1 MLVIFPC
8 WYTSRASSKM
18 QLKIFLKCHFPMERK
33 NFPKIWTLVFLLIFA
48 KRTSE
53 SDDLTPFRNKINI
66 GEYIACL
73 QIMSLLYGISY
84 TFGQNTQF
92 GWLNH
97 MTISFANKKTPSLP
111 TCKTKLKNNST
122 TSSTRSQ
129 NFGCFLDENS
139 AKITI
144 FNHAIFLLKFSSQY
158 VPRLAIYPLFQVT
171 M

>member
-1 MLVIFPC
+1 
-8 WYTSRASSKM
+8 
-18 QLKIFLKCHFPMERK
+18 MERK

-92 GWLNH
+92 EWLNH

-122 TSSTRSQ
+122 TSPTRLQ
-129 NFGCFLDENS
+129 NFGCFLNENS
-139 AKITI
+139 AKITT
-144 FNHAIFLLKFSSQY
+144 FNHAIFLLNFISVRTSFGHISFIPSYNVENVLDLLNRNDCWK
-158 VPRLAIYPLFQVT
+158 LT
-171 M
+171 MNEPWKRYW